1 MWVSV
6 HVLLLEM
13 LLRGVGEVGRV
24 RRGLDERLALH
35 VESGADLVRIRVSEG
50 LVTVSIVVIVGIIII
65 IINFAQCARGE
76 PCHPSSRDHTLSHS

>member
-13 LLRGVGEVGRV
+13 LLRGPGEVGRV
-24 RRGLDERLALH
+24 GRGLDERLALH

-50 LVTVSIVVIVGIIII
+50 LVTVSIVVIVVI
-65 IINFAQCARGE
+65 IINFDQCARGE

>member
-1 MWVSV
+1 MWVIV
-6 HVLLLEM
+6 NVLLLEI

-24 RRGLDERLALH
+24 RRGLDKRLALH
-35 VESGADLVRIRVSEG
+35 VESGADLVRIRASEG

-65 IINFAQCARGE
+65 IINFAQCARGK

>member
-1 MWVSV
+1 M
-6 HVLLLEM
+6 
-13 LLRGVGEVGRV
+13 

-50 LVTVSIVVIVGIIII
+50 LVTVSIVGIIGIIII
-65 IINFAQCARGE
+65 IINFAQCVRGE

>member
-6 HVLLLEM
+6 HVLLLEI

-35 VESGADLVRIRVSEG
+35 VEGGADLVRIRVSEG
-50 LVTVSIVVIVGIIII
+50 LVTVSIVVIVVI
-65 IINFAQCARGE
+65 IINFDQCARGE

>member
-13 LLRGVGEVGRV
+13 LLRGPGEVGRV
-24 RRGLDERLALH
+24 GRGLDERLALH
-35 VESGADLVRIRVSEG
+35 VEGGADLVRIRVSEG
-50 LVTVSIVVIVGIIII
+50 LVTVSIVVIVVI
-65 IINFAQCARGE
+65 IINFDQCAHGE